1 MISCWLLLNQ
11 IRESRSQ
18 AGEGTMARDRMVE
31 ETVVGEET
39 IARKA
44 TSSSLADLRFLR
56 PLRVLSLAIGP

>member
-1 MISCWLLLNQ
+1 
-11 IRESRSQ
+11 
-18 AGEGTMARDRMVE
+18 MARDRMIE